1 MAKQKV
7 KAKAPARRSVTFSC
21 EDAPGREIFVAG
33 SFCNW
38 EPKYRLTDR
47 DGSGKYSCRV
57 LLEPG
62 DYQYKFVVDGEW
74 RLDAA
79 NPNFVPNDY
88 GTLNSLLTV
97 LPKK

>member
-7 KAKAPARRSVTFSC
+7 KVSGRRNVTFVC
-21 EDAPGREIFVAG
+21 EDAPGRQIFVAG
-33 SFCNW
+33 SFSDW

-47 DGSGKYSCRV
+47 AGDGKYSCRI

>member
-7 KAKAPARRSVTFSC
+7 KVSGRRSVTFVC
-21 EDAPGREIFVAG
+21 EDAPGRQIFVAG
-33 SFCNW
+33 SFNGW
-38 EPKYRLTDR
+38 EPRNPLTDR
-47 DGSGKYSCRV
+47 AGNGKYSCRIF
-57 LLEPG
+57 LEPG
-62 DYQYKFVVDGEW
+62 EYQYKFVVDGEW

-79 NPNFVPNDY
+79 NPNFVPNDF

>member
-7 KAKAPARRSVTFSC
+7 KAKAPARRSVTFVC
-21 EDAPGREIFVAG
+21 EDAPGRQIFVAG
-33 SFCNW
+33 SFNSW
-38 EPKYRLTDR
+38 EPKNHLTDR
-47 DGSGKYSCRV
+47 DGSAKYSCRI

-62 DYQYKFVVDGEW
+62 EYQYKFVVDGEW

-79 NPNFVPNDY
+79 NPNFVPNDF

-97 LPKK
+97 PAKK

>member
-7 KAKAPARRSVTFSC
+7 KVSGRRSVTFVC
-21 EDAPGREIFVAG
+21 EDAPGRQIFVAG
-33 SFCNW
+33 SFNGW
-38 EPKYRLTDR
+38 EPKNPLTDR
-47 DGSGKYSCRV
+47 DGSGKYSCRI

-62 DYQYKFVVDGEW
+62 EYQYKFVVDGEW

-79 NPNFVPNDY
+79 NPNFVPNDF

>member
-7 KAKAPARRSVTFSC
+7 KASGRRSVTFVC
-21 EDAPGREIFVAG
+21 EDAPGRQIFVAG
-33 SFCNW
+33 SFNGW
-38 EPKYRLTDR
+38 EPRNRLTDR
-47 DGSGKYSCRV
+47 DGSGKYSCRI

-62 DYQYKFVVDGEW
+62 EYQYKFVVDGEW

-79 NPNFVPNDY
+79 NPNFVPNDF